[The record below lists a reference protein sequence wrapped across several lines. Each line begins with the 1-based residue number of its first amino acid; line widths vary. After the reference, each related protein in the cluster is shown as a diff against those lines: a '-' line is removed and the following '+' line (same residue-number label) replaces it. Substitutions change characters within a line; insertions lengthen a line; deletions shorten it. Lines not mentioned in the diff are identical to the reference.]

1 MAIKKKLKGAWR
13 SLTIQVNAFALA
25 LIPVIQYANDHFEDV
40 RGMVGQDTYKSLALA
55 LLVINILLRFKTATA
70 LEDKAK

>member
-1 MAIKKKLKGAWR
+1 MLKKKIKGAWR

-40 RGMVGQDTYKSLALA
+40 RALVGPDCYKHLAMA
-55 LLVINILLRFKTATA
+55 LLLVNLLLRFKTNCG